1 MQAFLNV
8 PSLRL
13 MYLGSNRITQLEP
26 FQFRHF
32 ETLEMLDLTENQ
44 LAIIPENAFSGMPR
58 LSQLYLGQNII
69 EQIDSQAFL
78 NNRLEILLLP
88 NNRLVRV
95 DENLFKGMGF
105 LQQLSLKNNMVR
117 LCCNRMHTL
126 RSQIVSIAQNAFY
139 EAPALVM
146 LDMSHNRLTGKTRLE
161 CVSHQLLQNFR
172 RPHSSHN
179 STCSSSTCHTI
190 NSHARHTTRSIN
202 VS

>member
-1 MQAFLNV
+1 MSTSHTLSVQAFLNV

-78 NNRLEILLLP
+78 NNSLVILLLP

-105 LQQLSLKNNMVR
+105 LQQLSLKNNMVG
-117 LCCNRMHTL
+117 LWC
-126 RSQIVSIAQNAFY
+126 S
-139 EAPALVM
+139 
-146 LDMSHNRLTGKTRLE
+146 
-161 CVSHQLLQNFR
+161 
-172 RPHSSHN
+172 PHSYTLFTDCVHRPK
-179 STCSSSTCHTI
+179 CLLRGACFG
-190 NSHARHTTRSIN
+190 HARHVAQSPHR
-202 VS
+202 